1 MSKQHVLI
9 AGGGMGGLVAAL
21 ALLKRGI
28 DVDLYEQA
36 PELRELGSGLW
47 VSPNGA
53 RVLHGLGLKDAIDGI
68 NTNAKD
74 RVVRLWD
81 SGQSWSVYSKQ
92 TGTDH
97 NLIMVLRSEMH
108 RVLVEAVQ
116 AIKPDAFHLNA
127 KVAGFTQDQDGV
139 QLHLEDGR
147 TATGTALVGADGLHS
162 KVRAAAFGPS
172 PGRFTN
178 AIAWRGLV
186 PMENLAEHHRL
197 PVASTWLGPTAHVTS
212 YPVRKGDQEFVSFSG
227 QAETTDWT
235 VESWSEMGS
244 IEDCLKDFSGWHQ
257 DIVDLVKN
265 AQTLYKWGLFIREPL
280 PQWSVGRV
288 TLLGDACHSMVPY
301 LGQGV
306 NMAFEDAA
314 VLARCLELGDAADT
328 AASLQRYS
336 QARAERGAKTV
347 DSSLGM
353 QYVFHN
359 DALAKPDTAIPY
371 VNQNWSVASM
381 KERYDWLF
389 GYDANSVPV

>member
-1 MSKQHVLI
+1 MSKQHVMI

-53 RVLHGLGLKDAIDGI
+53 RVLNALGMRDAIESI
-68 NTNAKD
+68 NTNAND

-81 SGQSWSVYSKQ
+81 SGQSWSVYSQQ

-127 KVAGFTQDQDGV
+127 RVSGFTQDDAGV
-139 QLHLEDGR
+139 TLQFEDGR
-147 TATGTALVGADGLHS
+147 TARGTALVGADGLHS

-178 AIAWRGLV
+178 ALAWRGLV
-186 PMENLAEHHRL
+186 PMEALAEHHRL
-197 PVASTWLGPTAHVTS
+197 PVASTWVGPTAHVTS
-212 YPVRKGDQEFVSFSG
+212 YPVRKGSQQFVSFSG
-227 QAETTDWT
+227 QAESTEWT

-244 IEDCLKDFSGWHQ
+244 IEECLQDFQGWHQ
-257 DIVDLVKN
+257 DIIDLIKN

-280 PQWSVGRV
+280 QQWSRGRV

-306 NMAFEDAA
+306 NMAFEDAG
-314 VLARCLELGDAADT
+314 VLARCLEQYGETDT
-328 AASLQRYS
+328 ALALQRYS
-336 QARAERGAKTV
+336 NARAARGAKTV
-347 DSSLGM
+347 DRSLGM

-359 DALAKPDTAIPY
+359 EALAKLDTAVPY
-371 VNQNWSVASM
+371 VNQNWSAASM

-389 GYDANSVPV
+389 SYDANTVAL

>member
-1 MSKQHVLI
+1 MSTQHVLI

-53 RVLHGLGLKDAIDGI
+53 RVLHGLGLKEAIDGI
-68 NTNAKD
+68 NTNAND

-127 KVAGFTQDQDGV
+127 KVAGFTQDQASVTV
-139 QLHLEDGR
+139 QFEDGR

-178 AIAWRGLV
+178 ALAWRGLV
-186 PMENLAEHHRL
+186 PMEALAEHHRL

-212 YPVRKGDQEFVSFSG
+212 YPVRKGKQEFVSFSG

-244 IEDCLKDFSGWHQ
+244 IEECMKDFAGWHQ

-280 PQWSVGRV
+280 PQWSRGRV

-314 VLARCLELGDAADT
+314 VLARCLDMDGANDTPAA
-328 AASLQRYS
+328 LQRYS
-336 QARAERGAKTV
+336 AARAERGAKTV
-347 DSSLGM
+347 DRSLGM

-359 DALAKPDTAIPY
+359 DALARPETAIPY
-371 VNQNWSVASM
+371 VNKNWSPASM